1 MEIHKPNLFIV
12 WLCNSLTYKP
22 DLFMKKIL
30 CAIALVMG
38 LAGSASAQV
47 DNYALKL
54 TPEGSVNVYKFP
66 ELNELSSYS
75 IQFWINVDSWQEGAL
90 IYDRGGDF
98 KASLGKEGTVNF
110 QAGSTVLAATSA
122 DLAAGKWAQITMIA
136 NGSGAQVLVNNVQA
150 GSIATAMTIPASEKD
165 MILGGGMSGRLDEF
179 RVWKAAL
186 SNAEYD
192 GGYQYF
198 IYNTINKYNPQ
209 WSDLVAYYKFDQN
222 QCDNVVDYT
231 FTYHHGSFSDA
242 GATRDIVTDND
253 RFKYRLASA
262 YCDFSRFFDRG
273 EYATRDKYLLANDLI
288 VIGINSYSDG
298 HLKVMYPYS
307 EGELVNA
314 EYMPEFEGRTG
325 VLSLDGTGVG
335 MNAGVDAM
343 APETDWAFHTWIYL
357 DEWTPGAYI
366 LKKETAD
373 NLNGLSIRLGNAS
386 GEAGQITVR
395 INGHDFPM
403 NGNPNNAI
411 PVGEWVSI
419 AVRSNVVMESQ
430 PQRTI
435 QFMVNG
441 RTSWGA
447 TGQCGDGTISFTP
460 AGAANEDAV
469 IGENLKAKLDETVIW
484 HGSPSTTT
492 LQTYIENGSPM
503 PGLGINQT
511 ANVMHDA
518 NAYWKYDDA
527 ENPGYDYYSYKHFI
541 GIMRSAYEGYRGY
554 KIRLSVSGHTGWE
567 TTISDVQKRK
577 IFAADLAEIAKD
589 PILDGVELD
598 LEWCYDQTC
607 FNNYGMLLE
616 EIRTVLPADK
626 VFGIS
631 PHAVSYA
638 FPKEYL
644 DNCDLYTFQI
654 YGPGR
659 NQFTWSN
666 YTSAYNNFINQG
678 FPKDKIVMSFATTTS
693 RGWQDGAEVTTAAP
707 IGVKDGLL
715 DGDYTPDKNEAK
727 DNGGLTRYFTG
738 FNQTYDRTKFARD
751 NDLLGIFYWDMGNDV
766 KMDHKYNLTKAASFA
781 INSNVD
787 TVVTH
792 VDVYPDGSGVQLIKR
807 DEQARR
813 NATIDIYPNPA
824 LDGNVTL
831 AVPEGEE
838 AFRVSVY
845 DAQGVCKLQRETA
858 ETALNVDSLGAG
870 VYFVTVLTRQGHT
883 YTGRLVRK

>member
-198 IYNTINKYNPQ
+198 IYNTINKFNPQ

-222 QCDNVVDYT
+222 LCDNVVDYT
-231 FTYHHGSFSDA
+231 FTNHHGSFSTE
-242 GATRDIVTDND
+242 GADREIVEDNAK
-253 RFKYRLASA
+253 FKYYMTSA
-262 YCDFSRFFDRG
+262 YTNFERFFDR
-273 EYATRDKYLLANDLI
+273 AIDRDKYLLANDLI
-288 VIGINSYSDG
+288 VLNIDSYSDG
-298 HLKVMYPYS
+298 HLSIAFPND
-307 EGELVNA
+307 EGELINS
-314 EYMPEFEGRTG
+314 EYLPEFEGRSG

-335 MNAGVDAM
+335 MNVGTDAM
-343 APETDWAFHTWIYL
+343 TPDVGWTFQTWLYI
-357 DEWTPGAYI
+357 DEWVPGAYI
-366 LKKETAD
+366 FKKETED
-373 NLNGLSIRLGNAS
+373 HLNGVSIRLGDAP
-386 GEAGQITVR
+386 GEDGQIIVR
-395 INGHDFPM
+395 INGRDFPM
-403 NGNPNNAI
+403 HPTAPTKMNTK
-411 PVGEWVSI
+411 EWI
-419 AVRSNVVMESQ
+419 HFAVATNLQDDSMVE
-430 PQRTI
+430 RTFI
-435 QFMVNG
+435 YIVNG
-441 RTSWGA
+441 MQSFGVS
-447 TGQCGDGTISFTP
+447 GECGDKAVSYIP
-460 AGAANEDAV
+460 AGVSGVDAV
-469 IGENLKAKLDETVIW
+469 IGENFKGKFDETAIW
-484 HGSPSTTT
+484 HKAFDRNTIYG
-492 LQTYIENGSPM
+492 YGNNGCPM
-503 PGLGINQT
+503 PGFGITLTT
-511 ANVMHDA
+511 ANMLTA
-518 NAYWKYDDA
+518 GGYWKYDDD
-527 ENPGYDYYSYKHFI
+527 ENPGYDYYSYKHFLAL
-541 GIMRSAYEGYRGY
+541 MRSAYDNHRGY
-554 KIRLSVSGHTGWE
+554 TIRMAVRSHTNWE
-567 TTISDVQKRK
+567 QTFASAEKRK
-577 IFAADLAEIAKD
+577 IFAADLAEISKEF
-589 PILDGVELD
+589 DGVELD
-598 LEWCYDQTC
+598 FEWCYSTDC
-607 FNNYGMLLE
+607 FNNYGLLLD
-616 EIRTVLPADK
+616 EIKAVLPADK
-626 VFGIS
+626 ILAVS
-631 PHAVSYA
+631 PHKVSYA
-638 FPKEYL
+638 FDKKYM
-644 DNCDLYTFQI
+644 DNCDFFTFQI
-654 YGPGR
+654 YGPDKGL
-659 NQFTWSN
+659 FTLNS
-666 YTSAYNNFINQG
+666 YKEAYDMFLRQG
-678 FPKDKIVMSFATTTS
+678 YPKGKMVLSYACTTS
-693 RGWQDGAEVTTAAP
+693 GGYLDGVRKTAT
-707 IGVKDGLL
+707 IGVRDNLL
-715 DGDYTPDKNEAK
+715 EGDYTPDQNEGF
-727 DNGGLTRYFTG
+727 DGTYMRYFTG
-738 FNQTYDRTKFARD
+738 FNQTYERSKFVRD
-751 NDLLGIFYWDMGNDV
+751 NDLKGIFYWDMGNDV
-766 KMDHKYNLTKAASFA
+766 ATNHKYSLVKASSFA

-787 TVVTH
+787 TLVTH
-792 VDVYPDGSGVQLIKR
+792 VDVYPDGPTGMKLLKR

-838 AFRVSVY
+838 AYRVSVY

-858 ETALNVDSLGAG
+858 ETALNVDGFDAG

>member
-198 IYNTINKYNPQ
+198 IYNTINKFNPQ

-222 QCDNVVDYT
+222 LCDNVVDYT
-231 FTYHHGSFSDA
+231 FTNHHGSFSTE
-242 GATRDIVTDND
+242 GAAREIVEDNAK
-253 RFKYRLASA
+253 FKYYMTSA
-262 YCDFSRFFDRG
+262 YTNFERFFDR
-273 EYATRDKYLLANDLI
+273 AIDRDKYLLANDLI
-288 VIGINSYSDG
+288 VLNIDSYSDG
-298 HLKVMYPYS
+298 HLSIAFPND
-307 EGELVNA
+307 EGELINS
-314 EYMPEFEGRTG
+314 EYLPEFEGRSG

-335 MNAGVDAM
+335 MNVGTDAM
-343 APETDWAFHTWIYL
+343 TPDVGWTFQTWLYI
-357 DEWTPGAYI
+357 DEWVPGAYI
-366 LKKETAD
+366 FKKETED
-373 NLNGLSIRLGNAS
+373 HLNGVSIRLGDAP
-386 GEAGQITVR
+386 GEDGQIIVR
-395 INGHDFPM
+395 INGRDFPM
-403 NGNPNNAI
+403 HPTTPTKMNTK
-411 PVGEWVSI
+411 EWI
-419 AVRSNVVMESQ
+419 HFAVATNLQDDSMVE
-430 PQRTI
+430 RTFI
-435 QFMVNG
+435 YIVNG
-441 RTSWGA
+441 MQSFGVS
-447 TGQCGDGTISFTP
+447 GECGDKAVSYIP
-460 AGAANEDAV
+460 AGVSGVDAV
-469 IGENLKAKLDETVIW
+469 IGENFKGKFDETAIW
-484 HGSPSTTT
+484 HKAFDRNTIYG
-492 LQTYIENGSPM
+492 YGNNGCPM
-503 PGLGINQT
+503 PGFGITLTT
-511 ANVMHDA
+511 ANMLTA
-518 NAYWKYDDA
+518 GGYWKYDDD
-527 ENPGYDYYSYKHFI
+527 ENPGYDYYSYKHFLAL
-541 GIMRSAYEGYRGY
+541 MRSAYDNHRGY
-554 KIRLSVSGHTGWE
+554 TIRMAVRSHTNWE
-567 TTISDVQKRK
+567 QTFASAEKRK
-577 IFAADLAEIAKD
+577 IFAADLAEISKEF
-589 PILDGVELD
+589 DGVELD
-598 LEWCYDQTC
+598 FEWCYSTDC
-607 FNNYGMLLE
+607 FNNYGLLLD
-616 EIRTVLPADK
+616 EIKAVLPADK
-626 VFGIS
+626 ILAVS
-631 PHAVSYA
+631 PHKVSYA
-638 FPKEYL
+638 FDKKYM
-644 DNCDLYTFQI
+644 DNCDFFTFQI
-654 YGPGR
+654 YGPDKGL
-659 NQFTWSN
+659 FTLNS
-666 YTSAYNNFINQG
+666 YKEAYDMFLRQG
-678 FPKDKIVMSFATTTS
+678 YPKGKMVLSYACTTS
-693 RGWQDGAEVTTAAP
+693 GGYLDGVRKTAT
-707 IGVKDGLL
+707 IGVRDNLL
-715 DGDYTPDKNEAK
+715 EGDYTPDQN
-727 DNGGLTRYFTG
+727 DGFDGTYMRYFTG
-738 FNQTYDRTKFARD
+738 FNQTYERSKFVRD
-751 NDLLGIFYWDMGNDV
+751 NDLKGIFYWDMGNDV
-766 KMDHKYNLTKAASFA
+766 ATNHKYSLVKASSFA

-787 TVVTH
+787 TLVTH
-792 VDVYPDGSGVQLIKR
+792 VDVYPDGPTGMKLLKR

-838 AFRVSVY
+838 AYRVSVY

-858 ETALNVDSLGAG
+858 ETALNVDGFDAG

>member
-110 QAGSTVLAATSA
+110 QTGSTVLAATSA

-136 NGSGAQVLVNNVQA
+136 NSSGAQVLVNNVQA

-198 IYNTINKYNPQ
+198 IYNTINKFNPQ

-222 QCDNVVDYT
+222 LCDNVVDYT
-231 FTYHHGSFSDA
+231 FTNHHGSFSTE
-242 GATRDIVTDND
+242 GADREIVEDNAK
-253 RFKYRLASA
+253 FKYYMTSA
-262 YCDFSRFFDRG
+262 YTNFERFFDR
-273 EYATRDKYLLANDLI
+273 AIDRDKYLLANDLI
-288 VIGINSYSDG
+288 VLNIDSYSDG
-298 HLKVMYPYS
+298 HLSIAFPND
-307 EGELVNA
+307 EGELINS
-314 EYMPEFEGRTG
+314 EYLPEFEGRSG

-335 MNAGVDAM
+335 MNVGTDAM
-343 APETDWAFHTWIYL
+343 TPDVGWTFQTWLYI
-357 DEWTPGAYI
+357 DEWVPGAYI
-366 LKKETAD
+366 FKKETED
-373 NLNGLSIRLGNAS
+373 HLNGVSIRLGDAP
-386 GEAGQITVR
+386 GEDGQIIVR
-395 INGHDFPM
+395 INGRDFPM
-403 NGNPNNAI
+403 HPTTPTKMNTK
-411 PVGEWVSI
+411 EWI
-419 AVRSNVVMESQ
+419 HFAVATNLQDDSMVE
-430 PQRTI
+430 RTFI
-435 QFMVNG
+435 YIVNG
-441 RTSWGA
+441 MQSFGVS
-447 TGQCGDGTISFTP
+447 GECGDKAVSYIP
-460 AGAANEDAV
+460 AGVSGVDAV
-469 IGENLKAKLDETVIW
+469 IGENFKGKFDETAIW
-484 HGSPSTTT
+484 HKAFDRNTIYG
-492 LQTYIENGSPM
+492 YGNNGCPM
-503 PGLGINQT
+503 PGFGITLTT
-511 ANVMHDA
+511 ANMLTA
-518 NAYWKYDDA
+518 GGYWKYDDD
-527 ENPGYDYYSYKHFI
+527 ENPGYDYYSYKHFLAL
-541 GIMRSAYEGYRGY
+541 MRSAYDNHRGY
-554 KIRLSVSGHTGWE
+554 TIRMAVRSHTNWE
-567 TTISDVQKRK
+567 QTFASAEKRK
-577 IFAADLAEIAKD
+577 IFAADLAEISKEF
-589 PILDGVELD
+589 DGVELD
-598 LEWCYDQTC
+598 FEWCYSTDC
-607 FNNYGMLLE
+607 FNNYGLLLD
-616 EIRTVLPADK
+616 EIKAVLPADK
-626 VFGIS
+626 ILAVS
-631 PHAVSYA
+631 PHKVSYA
-638 FPKEYL
+638 FDKKYM
-644 DNCDLYTFQI
+644 DNCDFFTFQI
-654 YGPGR
+654 YGPDKGL
-659 NQFTWSN
+659 FTLNS
-666 YTSAYNNFINQG
+666 YKEAYDMFLRQG
-678 FPKDKIVMSFATTTS
+678 YPKGKMVLSYACTTS
-693 RGWQDGAEVTTAAP
+693 GGYLDGVRKTAT
-707 IGVKDGLL
+707 IGVRDNLL
-715 DGDYTPDKNEAK
+715 EGDYTPDQNEGF
-727 DNGGLTRYFTG
+727 DGTYMRYFTG
-738 FNQTYDRTKFARD
+738 FNQTYERSKFVRD
-751 NDLLGIFYWDMGNDV
+751 NDLKGIFYWDMGNDV
-766 KMDHKYNLTKAASFA
+766 ATNHKYSLVKASSFA

-787 TVVTH
+787 TLVTH
-792 VDVYPDGSGVQLIKR
+792 VDVYPDGPTGMKLLKR

-838 AFRVSVY
+838 AYRVSVY

-858 ETALNVDSLGAG
+858 ETALNVDGFDAG

>member
-198 IYNTINKYNPQ
+198 IYNTINKFNPQ

-222 QCDNVVDYT
+222 LCDNVVDYT
-231 FTYHHGSFSDA
+231 FTNHHGSFSTE
-242 GATRDIVTDND
+242 GADREIVEDNAK
-253 RFKYRLASA
+253 FKYYMTSA
-262 YCDFSRFFDRG
+262 YTNFERFFDR
-273 EYATRDKYLLANDLI
+273 AIDRDKYLLANDLI
-288 VIGINSYSDG
+288 VLNIDSYSDG
-298 HLKVMYPYS
+298 HLSIAFPND
-307 EGELVNA
+307 EGELINS
-314 EYMPEFEGRTG
+314 EYLPEFEGRSG

-335 MNAGVDAM
+335 MNVGTDAM
-343 APETDWAFHTWIYL
+343 TPDVGWTFQTWLYI
-357 DEWTPGAYI
+357 DEWVPGAYI
-366 LKKETAD
+366 FKKETED
-373 NLNGLSIRLGNAS
+373 HLNGVSIRLGDAP
-386 GEAGQITVR
+386 GEDGQIIVR
-395 INGHDFPM
+395 INGRDFPM
-403 NGNPNNAI
+403 HPTTPTKMNTK
-411 PVGEWVSI
+411 EWI
-419 AVRSNVVMESQ
+419 HFAVATNLQDDSMVE
-430 PQRTI
+430 RTFI
-435 QFMVNG
+435 YIVNG
-441 RTSWGA
+441 MQSFGVS
-447 TGQCGDGTISFTP
+447 GECGDKAVSYIP
-460 AGAANEDAV
+460 AGVSGVDAV
-469 IGENLKAKLDETVIW
+469 IGENFKGKFDETAIW
-484 HGSPSTTT
+484 HKAFDRNTIYG
-492 LQTYIENGSPM
+492 YGNNGCPM
-503 PGLGINQT
+503 PGFGITLTT
-511 ANVMHDA
+511 ANMLTA
-518 NAYWKYDDA
+518 GGYWKYDDD
-527 ENPGYDYYSYKHFI
+527 ENPGYDYYSYKHFLAL
-541 GIMRSAYEGYRGY
+541 MRSAYDNHRGY
-554 KIRLSVSGHTGWE
+554 TIRMAVRSHTNWE
-567 TTISDVQKRK
+567 QTFASAEKRK
-577 IFAADLAEIAKD
+577 IFAADLAEISKEF
-589 PILDGVELD
+589 DGVELD
-598 LEWCYDQTC
+598 FEWCYSTDC
-607 FNNYGMLLE
+607 FNNYGLLLD
-616 EIRTVLPADK
+616 EIKAVLPADK
-626 VFGIS
+626 ILAVS
-631 PHAVSYA
+631 PHKVSYA
-638 FPKEYL
+638 FDKKYM
-644 DNCDLYTFQI
+644 DNCDFFTFQI
-654 YGPGR
+654 YGPDKGL
-659 NQFTWSN
+659 FTLNS
-666 YTSAYNNFINQG
+666 YKEAYDMFLRQG
-678 FPKDKIVMSFATTTS
+678 YPKGKMVLSYACTTS
-693 RGWQDGAEVTTAAP
+693 GGYLDGVRKTAT
-707 IGVKDGLL
+707 IGVRDSLL
-715 DGDYTPDKNEAK
+715 EGDYTPDQNEGF
-727 DNGGLTRYFTG
+727 DGTYMRYFTG
-738 FNQTYDRTKFARD
+738 FNQTYERSKFVRD
-751 NDLLGIFYWDMGNDV
+751 NDLKGIFYWDMGNDV
-766 KMDHKYNLTKAASFA
+766 ATNHKYSLVKASSFA

-787 TVVTH
+787 TLVTH
-792 VDVYPDGSGVQLIKR
+792 VDVYPDGPTGMKLLKR
-807 DEQARR
+807 DEQVRR

-838 AFRVSVY
+838 AYRVSVY

-858 ETALNVDSLGAG
+858 ETALNVDGFDAG

-883 YTGRLVRK
+883 YTGRLVRR

>member
-198 IYNTINKYNPQ
+198 IYNTINKFNPQ

-222 QCDNVVDYT
+222 LCDNVVDYT
-231 FTYHHGSFSDA
+231 FTNHHGSFSTE
-242 GATRDIVTDND
+242 GADREIVEDNAK
-253 RFKYRLASA
+253 FKYYMTSA
-262 YCDFSRFFDRG
+262 YTNFERFFDR
-273 EYATRDKYLLANDLI
+273 AIDRDKYLLANDLI
-288 VIGINSYSDG
+288 VLNIDSYSDG
-298 HLKVMYPYS
+298 HLSIAFPND
-307 EGELVNA
+307 EGELINS
-314 EYMPEFEGRTG
+314 EYLPEFEGRSG

-335 MNAGVDAM
+335 MNVGTDAM
-343 APETDWAFHTWIYL
+343 TPDVGWTFQTWLYI
-357 DEWTPGAYI
+357 DEWVPGAYI
-366 LKKETAD
+366 FKKETED
-373 NLNGLSIRLGNAS
+373 HLNGVSIRLGDAP
-386 GEAGQITVR
+386 GEDGQIIVR
-395 INGHDFPM
+395 INGRDFPM
-403 NGNPNNAI
+403 HPTTPTKMNTK
-411 PVGEWVSI
+411 EWI
-419 AVRSNVVMESQ
+419 HFAVATNLQDDSMVE
-430 PQRTI
+430 RTFI
-435 QFMVNG
+435 YIVNG
-441 RTSWGA
+441 MQSFGVS
-447 TGQCGDGTISFTP
+447 GECGDKAVSYIP
-460 AGAANEDAV
+460 AGVSGVDAV
-469 IGENLKAKLDETVIW
+469 IGENFKGKFDETAIW
-484 HGSPSTTT
+484 HKAFDRNTIYG
-492 LQTYIENGSPM
+492 YGNNGCPM
-503 PGLGINQT
+503 PGFGITLTT
-511 ANVMHDA
+511 ANMLTA
-518 NAYWKYDDA
+518 GGYWKYDDD
-527 ENPGYDYYSYKHFI
+527 ENPGYDYYSYKHFLAL
-541 GIMRSAYEGYRGY
+541 MRSAYDNHRGY
-554 KIRLSVSGHTGWE
+554 TIRMAVRSHTNWE
-567 TTISDVQKRK
+567 QTFASAEKRK
-577 IFAADLAEIAKD
+577 IFAADLAEISKEF
-589 PILDGVELD
+589 DGVELD
-598 LEWCYDQTC
+598 FEWCYSTDC
-607 FNNYGMLLE
+607 FNNYGLLLD
-616 EIRTVLPADK
+616 EIKAVLPADK
-626 VFGIS
+626 ILAVS
-631 PHAVSYA
+631 PHKVSYA
-638 FPKEYL
+638 FDKKYM
-644 DNCDLYTFQI
+644 DNCDFFTFQI
-654 YGPGR
+654 YGPDKGL
-659 NQFTWSN
+659 FTLNS
-666 YTSAYNNFINQG
+666 YKEAYDMFLRRG
-678 FPKDKIVMSFATTTS
+678 YPKGKMVLSYACTTS
-693 RGWQDGAEVTTAAP
+693 GGYLDGVRKTAT
-707 IGVKDGLL
+707 IGVRDNLL
-715 DGDYTPDKNEAK
+715 EGDYTPDQNEGF
-727 DNGGLTRYFTG
+727 DGTYMRYFTG
-738 FNQTYDRTKFARD
+738 FNQTYERSKFVRD
-751 NDLLGIFYWDMGNDV
+751 NDLKGIFYWDMGNDV
-766 KMDHKYNLTKAASFA
+766 ATNHKYSLVKASSFA

-787 TVVTH
+787 TLVTH
-792 VDVYPDGSGVQLIKR
+792 VDVYPDGPTGMKLLKR

-838 AFRVSVY
+838 AYRVSVY

-858 ETALNVDSLGAG
+858 ETALNVDGFDAG

>member
-198 IYNTINKYNPQ
+198 IYNTINKFNPQ

-222 QCDNVVDYT
+222 LCDNVVDYT
-231 FTYHHGSFSDA
+231 FTNHHGSFSTE
-242 GATRDIVTDND
+242 GADREIVEDNAK
-253 RFKYRLASA
+253 FKYYMTSA
-262 YCDFSRFFDRG
+262 YTNFERFFDR
-273 EYATRDKYLLANDLI
+273 AIDRDKYLLANDLI
-288 VIGINSYSDG
+288 VLNIDSYSDG
-298 HLKVMYPYS
+298 HLSIAFPND
-307 EGELVNA
+307 EGELINS
-314 EYMPEFEGRTG
+314 EYLPEFEGRSG

-335 MNAGVDAM
+335 MNVGTDAM
-343 APETDWAFHTWIYL
+343 TPDVGWTFQTWLYI
-357 DEWTPGAYI
+357 DEWVPGAYI
-366 LKKETAD
+366 FKKETED
-373 NLNGLSIRLGNAS
+373 HLNGVSIRLGDAP
-386 GEAGQITVR
+386 GEDGQIIVR
-395 INGHDFPM
+395 INGRDFPM
-403 NGNPNNAI
+403 HPTTPTKMNTK
-411 PVGEWVSI
+411 EWI
-419 AVRSNVVMESQ
+419 HFAVATNLQDDSMVE
-430 PQRTI
+430 RTFI
-435 QFMVNG
+435 YIVNG
-441 RTSWGA
+441 MQSFGVS
-447 TGQCGDGTISFTP
+447 GECGDKAVSYIP
-460 AGAANEDAV
+460 AGVSGVDAV
-469 IGENLKAKLDETVIW
+469 IGENFKGKFDETAIW
-484 HGSPSTTT
+484 HKAFDRNTIYG
-492 LQTYIENGSPM
+492 YGNNGCPM
-503 PGLGINQT
+503 PGFGITLTT
-511 ANVMHDA
+511 ANMLTA
-518 NAYWKYDDA
+518 GGYWKYDDD
-527 ENPGYDYYSYKHFI
+527 ENPGYDYYSYKHFLAL
-541 GIMRSAYEGYRGY
+541 MRSAYDNHRGY
-554 KIRLSVSGHTGWE
+554 TIRMAVRSHTNWE
-567 TTISDVQKRK
+567 QTFASAEKRK
-577 IFAADLAEIAKD
+577 IFAADLAEISKEF
-589 PILDGVELD
+589 DGVELD
-598 LEWCYDQTC
+598 FEWCYSTDC
-607 FNNYGMLLE
+607 FNNYGLLLD
-616 EIRTVLPADK
+616 EIKAVLPADK
-626 VFGIS
+626 ILAVS
-631 PHAVSYA
+631 PHKVSYA
-638 FPKEYL
+638 FDKKYM
-644 DNCDLYTFQI
+644 DNCDFFTFQI
-654 YGPGR
+654 YGPDKGL
-659 NQFTWSN
+659 FTLNS
-666 YTSAYNNFINQG
+666 YKEAYDMFLRRG
-678 FPKDKIVMSFATTTS
+678 YPKGKMVLSYACTTS
-693 RGWQDGAEVTTAAP
+693 GGYLDGVRKTAT
-707 IGVKDGLL
+707 IGVRDSLL
-715 DGDYTPDKNEAK
+715 EGDYTPDQNEGF
-727 DNGGLTRYFTG
+727 DGTYMRYFTG
-738 FNQTYDRTKFARD
+738 FNQTYERSKFVRD
-751 NDLLGIFYWDMGNDV
+751 NDLKGIFYWDMGNDV
-766 KMDHKYNLTKAASFA
+766 ATNHKYSLVKASSFA

-787 TVVTH
+787 TLVTH
-792 VDVYPDGSGVQLIKR
+792 VDVYPDGPTGMKLLKR

-838 AFRVSVY
+838 AYRVSVY

-858 ETALNVDSLGAG
+858 ETALNVDGFDAG

-883 YTGRLVRK
+883 YTGRLVRR

>member
-75 IQFWINVDSWQEGAL
+75 IQFWINVDSWQKGAL

-198 IYNTINKYNPQ
+198 IYNTINKFNPQ

-222 QCDNVVDYT
+222 LCDNVVDYT
-231 FTYHHGSFSDA
+231 FTNHHGSFSTE
-242 GATRDIVTDND
+242 GADREIVEDNAK
-253 RFKYRLASA
+253 FKYYMTSA
-262 YCDFSRFFDRG
+262 YTNFERFFDR
-273 EYATRDKYLLANDLI
+273 AIDRDKYLLANDLI
-288 VIGINSYSDG
+288 VLNIDSYSDG
-298 HLKVMYPYS
+298 HLSIAFPND
-307 EGELVNA
+307 EGELINS
-314 EYMPEFEGRTG
+314 EYLPEFEGRSG

-335 MNAGVDAM
+335 MNVGTDAM
-343 APETDWAFHTWIYL
+343 TPDVGWTFQTWLYI
-357 DEWTPGAYI
+357 DEWVPGAYI
-366 LKKETAD
+366 FKKETED
-373 NLNGLSIRLGNAS
+373 HLNGVSIRLGDAP
-386 GEAGQITVR
+386 GEDGQIIVR
-395 INGHDFPM
+395 INGRDFPM
-403 NGNPNNAI
+403 HPTTPTKMNTK
-411 PVGEWVSI
+411 EWI
-419 AVRSNVVMESQ
+419 HFAVATNLQDDSMVE
-430 PQRTI
+430 RTFI
-435 QFMVNG
+435 YIVNG
-441 RTSWGA
+441 MQSFGVS
-447 TGQCGDGTISFTP
+447 GECGDKAVSYIP
-460 AGAANEDAV
+460 AGVSGVDAV
-469 IGENLKAKLDETVIW
+469 IGENFKGKFDETAIW
-484 HGSPSTTT
+484 HKAFDRNTIYG
-492 LQTYIENGSPM
+492 YGNNGCPM
-503 PGLGINQT
+503 PGFGITLTT
-511 ANVMHDA
+511 ANMLTA
-518 NAYWKYDDA
+518 GGYWKYDDD
-527 ENPGYDYYSYKHFI
+527 ENPGYDYYSYKHFLAL
-541 GIMRSAYEGYRGY
+541 MRSAYDNHRGY
-554 KIRLSVSGHTGWE
+554 TIRMAVRSHTNWE
-567 TTISDVQKRK
+567 QTFASAEKRK
-577 IFAADLAEIAKD
+577 IFAADLAEISKEF
-589 PILDGVELD
+589 DGVELD
-598 LEWCYDQTC
+598 FEWCYSTDC
-607 FNNYGMLLE
+607 FNNYGLLLD
-616 EIRTVLPADK
+616 EIKAVLPADK
-626 VFGIS
+626 ILAVS
-631 PHAVSYA
+631 PHKVSYA
-638 FPKEYL
+638 FDKKYM
-644 DNCDLYTFQI
+644 DNCDFFTFQI
-654 YGPGR
+654 YGPDKGL
-659 NQFTWSN
+659 FTLNS
-666 YTSAYNNFINQG
+666 YKEAYDMFLRRG
-678 FPKDKIVMSFATTTS
+678 YPKGKMVLSYACTTS
-693 RGWQDGAEVTTAAP
+693 GGYLDGVRKTAT
-707 IGVKDGLL
+707 IGVRDSLL
-715 DGDYTPDKNEAK
+715 EGDYTPDQNEGF
-727 DNGGLTRYFTG
+727 DGTYMRYFTG
-738 FNQTYDRTKFARD
+738 FNQTYERSKFARD
-751 NDLLGIFYWDMGNDV
+751 NDLKGIFYWDMGNDV
-766 KMDHKYNLTKAASFA
+766 ATNHKYSLVKASSFA

-787 TVVTH
+787 TLVTH
-792 VDVYPDGSGVQLIKR
+792 VDVYPDGPTGMKLLKR

-838 AFRVSVY
+838 AYRVSVY

-858 ETALNVDSLGAG
+858 ETALNVDGFDAG

>member
-90 IYDRGGDF
+90 IYDRGADF

-198 IYNTINKYNPQ
+198 IYNTINKFNPQ

-222 QCDNVVDYT
+222 LCDNVVDYT
-231 FTYHHGSFSDA
+231 FTNHHGSFSTE
-242 GATRDIVTDND
+242 GADREIVEDNAK
-253 RFKYRLASA
+253 FKYYMTSA
-262 YCDFSRFFDRG
+262 YTNFERFFDR
-273 EYATRDKYLLANDLI
+273 AIDRDKYLLANDLI
-288 VIGINSYSDG
+288 VLNIDSYSDG
-298 HLKVMYPYS
+298 HLSIAFPND
-307 EGELVNA
+307 EGELINS
-314 EYMPEFEGRTG
+314 EYLPEFEGRSG

-335 MNAGVDAM
+335 MNVGTDAM
-343 APETDWAFHTWIYL
+343 TPDVGWTFQTWLYI
-357 DEWTPGAYI
+357 DEWVPGAYI
-366 LKKETAD
+366 FKKETED
-373 NLNGLSIRLGNAS
+373 HLNGVSIRLGDAP
-386 GEAGQITVR
+386 GEDGQIIVR
-395 INGHDFPM
+395 INGRDFPM
-403 NGNPNNAI
+403 HPTTPTKMNTK
-411 PVGEWVSI
+411 EWI
-419 AVRSNVVMESQ
+419 HFAVATNLQDDSMVE
-430 PQRTI
+430 RTFI
-435 QFMVNG
+435 YIVNG
-441 RTSWGA
+441 MQSFGVS
-447 TGQCGDGTISFTP
+447 GECGDKAVSYIP
-460 AGAANEDAV
+460 AGVSGVDAV
-469 IGENLKAKLDETVIW
+469 IGENFKGKFDETAIW
-484 HGSPSTTT
+484 HKAFDRNTIYG
-492 LQTYIENGSPM
+492 YGNNGCPM
-503 PGLGINQT
+503 PGFGITLTT
-511 ANVMHDA
+511 ANMLTA
-518 NAYWKYDDA
+518 GGYWKYDDD
-527 ENPGYDYYSYKHFI
+527 ENPGYDYYSYKHFLAL
-541 GIMRSAYEGYRGY
+541 MRSAYDNHRGY
-554 KIRLSVSGHTGWE
+554 TIRMAVRSHTNWE
-567 TTISDVQKRK
+567 QTFASAEKRK
-577 IFAADLAEIAKD
+577 IFAADLAEISKEF
-589 PILDGVELD
+589 DGVELD
-598 LEWCYDQTC
+598 FEWCYSTDC
-607 FNNYGMLLE
+607 FNNYGLLLD
-616 EIRTVLPADK
+616 EIKAVLPADK
-626 VFGIS
+626 ILAVS
-631 PHAVSYA
+631 PHKVSYA
-638 FPKEYL
+638 FDKKYM
-644 DNCDLYTFQI
+644 DNCDFFTFQI
-654 YGPGR
+654 YGPDKGL
-659 NQFTWSN
+659 FTLNS
-666 YTSAYNNFINQG
+666 YKEAYDMFLRQG
-678 FPKDKIVMSFATTTS
+678 YPKGKMVLSYACTTS
-693 RGWQDGAEVTTAAP
+693 GGYLDGVRKTAT
-707 IGVKDGLL
+707 IGVRDSLL
-715 DGDYTPDKNEAK
+715 EGDYTPDQNEGF
-727 DNGGLTRYFTG
+727 DGTYMRYFTG
-738 FNQTYDRTKFARD
+738 FNQTYERSKFVRD
-751 NDLLGIFYWDMGNDV
+751 NDLKGIFYWDMGNDV
-766 KMDHKYNLTKAASFA
+766 ATNHKYSLVKASSFA

-787 TVVTH
+787 TLVTH
-792 VDVYPDGSGVQLIKR
+792 VDVYPDGPTGMKLLKR

-838 AFRVSVY
+838 AYRVSVY

-858 ETALNVDSLGAG
+858 ETALNVDGFDAG

-883 YTGRLVRK
+883 YTGRLVRR

>member
-1 MEIHKPNLFIV
+1 
-12 WLCNSLTYKP
+12 
-22 DLFMKKIL
+22 MKKLL

-136 NGSGAQVLVNNVQA
+136 NGNGAQVFVNNVQA

-209 WSDLVAYYKFDQN
+209 WGDLVAYYKFDQN

-253 RFKYRLASA
+253 KFKYRLASA

-314 EYMPEFEGRTG
+314 EYLPEFEGRSG
-325 VLSLDGTGVG
+325 VLSLDGTGKG
-335 MNAGVDAM
+335 MIANT
-343 APETDWAFHTWIYL
+343 ETLETSDGWAFHSWIYIE
-357 DEWTPGAYI
+357 EWTPGAYI
-366 LKKETAD
+366 FKKETD
-373 NLNGLSIRLGNAS
+373 DGLNGLSIRLGEAPS
-386 GEAGQITVR
+386 AAGQVIVR
-395 INGHDFPM
+395 INGNDYPM
-403 NGNPNNAI
+403 SLGNFAFEEEARKI
-411 PVGEWVSI
+411 KVGEWFHFGVSSST
-419 AVRSNVVMESQ
+419 AKTPEEVV
-430 PQRTI
+430 

-441 RTSWGA
+441 NPSSGVK
-447 TGQCGDGTISFTP
+447 GECGDALVYTP
-460 AGAANEDAV
+460 SGVSDVDAI
-469 IGENLKAKLDETVIW
+469 IGQNLKAKLDET
-484 HGSPSTTT
+484 TTWNASRSDVNIR
-492 LQTYIENGSPM
+492 TYMNDGNPM
-503 PGLGINQT
+503 PALGK
-511 ANVMHDA
+511 NVDA
-518 NAYWKYDDA
+518 APLHPAGAYWTYDNA
-527 ENPGYDYYSYKHFI
+527 ENPGYDYYSYKHFVA
-541 GIMRSAYEGYRGY
+541 IMRSAYEGYRGY
-554 KIRLSVSGHTGWE
+554 NIRLSVSGHTGWE
-567 TTISDVQKRK
+567 TTISDAQKRK

-589 PILDGVELD
+589 PDLDGVELD
-598 LEWCYDQTC
+598 LEWCYSPAC

-616 EIRTVLPADK
+616 EIRAVLPADK

-654 YGPGR
+654 YGPGK

-693 RGWQDGAEVTTAAP
+693 RGWKDGVEVTPAVPP
-707 IGVKDGLL
+707 IGVRNGLL
-715 DGDYTPDKNEAK
+715 DGDYTPDKNEAV
-727 DNGGLTRYFTG
+727 DEYGRTRYFTG
-738 FNQTYDRTKFARD
+738 FNQTYDRAKFARD

-858 ETALNVDSLGAG
+858 ETALNVDGLGAG

>member
-66 ELNELSSYS
+66 ELNELTSYS

-198 IYNTINKYNPQ
+198 IYNTINKFNPQ

-222 QCDNVVDYT
+222 LCDNVVDYT
-231 FTYHHGSFSDA
+231 FTNHHGSFSTE
-242 GATRDIVTDND
+242 GADREIVEDNAK
-253 RFKYRLASA
+253 FKYYMTSA
-262 YCDFSRFFDRG
+262 YTNFERFFDR
-273 EYATRDKYLLANDLI
+273 AIDRDKYLLANDLI
-288 VIGINSYSDG
+288 VLNIDSYSDG
-298 HLKVMYPYS
+298 HLSIAFPND
-307 EGELVNA
+307 EGELINS
-314 EYMPEFEGRTG
+314 EYLPEFEGRSG

-335 MNAGVDAM
+335 MNVGTDAM
-343 APETDWAFHTWIYL
+343 TPDVGWTFQTWLYI
-357 DEWTPGAYI
+357 DEWVPGAYI
-366 LKKETAD
+366 FKKETED
-373 NLNGLSIRLGNAS
+373 HLNGVSIRLGDAP
-386 GEAGQITVR
+386 GEDGQIIVR
-395 INGHDFPM
+395 INGRDFPM
-403 NGNPNNAI
+403 HPTTPTKMNTK
-411 PVGEWVSI
+411 EWI
-419 AVRSNVVMESQ
+419 HFAVATNLQDDSMVE
-430 PQRTI
+430 RTFI
-435 QFMVNG
+435 YIVNG
-441 RTSWGA
+441 MQSFGVS
-447 TGQCGDGTISFTP
+447 GECGDKAVSYIP
-460 AGAANEDAV
+460 AGVSGVDAV
-469 IGENLKAKLDETVIW
+469 IGENFKGKFDETAIW
-484 HGSPSTTT
+484 HKAFDRNTIYG
-492 LQTYIENGSPM
+492 YGNNGCPM
-503 PGLGINQT
+503 PGFGITLTT
-511 ANVMHDA
+511 ANMLTA
-518 NAYWKYDDA
+518 GGYWKYDDD
-527 ENPGYDYYSYKHFI
+527 ENPGYDYYSYKHFLAL
-541 GIMRSAYEGYRGY
+541 MRSAYDNHRGY
-554 KIRLSVSGHTGWE
+554 TIRMAVRSHTNWE
-567 TTISDVQKRK
+567 QTFASAEKRK
-577 IFAADLAEIAKD
+577 IFAADLAEISKEF
-589 PILDGVELD
+589 DGVELD
-598 LEWCYDQTC
+598 FEWCYSTDC
-607 FNNYGMLLE
+607 FNNYGLLLD
-616 EIRTVLPADK
+616 EIKAVLPADK
-626 VFGIS
+626 ILAVS
-631 PHAVSYA
+631 PHKVSYA
-638 FPKEYL
+638 FDKKYM
-644 DNCDLYTFQI
+644 DNCDFFTFQI
-654 YGPGR
+654 YGPDKGL
-659 NQFTWSN
+659 FTLNS
-666 YTSAYNNFINQG
+666 YKEAYDMFLRQG
-678 FPKDKIVMSFATTTS
+678 YPKGKMVLSYACTTS
-693 RGWQDGAEVTTAAP
+693 GGYLDGVRKTAT
-707 IGVKDGLL
+707 IGVRDNLL
-715 DGDYTPDKNEAK
+715 EGDYTPDQNEGF
-727 DNGGLTRYFTG
+727 DGTYMRYFTG
-738 FNQTYDRTKFARD
+738 FNQTYERSKFVRD
-751 NDLLGIFYWDMGNDV
+751 NDLKGIFYWDMGNDV
-766 KMDHKYNLTKAASFA
+766 ATNHKYSLVKASSFA

-787 TVVTH
+787 TLVTH
-792 VDVYPDGSGVQLIKR
+792 VDVYPDGPTGMKLLKR

-838 AFRVSVY
+838 AYRVSVY

-858 ETALNVDSLGAG
+858 ETALNVDGFDAG

-883 YTGRLVRK
+883 YTGRLVRR

>member
-75 IQFWINVDSWQEGAL
+75 IQFWINVDSWQKGAL

-198 IYNTINKYNPQ
+198 IYNTINKFNPQ

-222 QCDNVVDYT
+222 LCDNVVDYT
-231 FTYHHGSFSDA
+231 FTNHHGSFSTE
-242 GATRDIVTDND
+242 GADREIVEDNAK
-253 RFKYRLASA
+253 FKYYMTSA
-262 YCDFSRFFDRG
+262 YTNFERFFDR
-273 EYATRDKYLLANDLI
+273 AIDRDKYLLANDLI
-288 VIGINSYSDG
+288 VLNIDSYSDG
-298 HLKVMYPYS
+298 HLSIAFPND
-307 EGELVNA
+307 EGELINS
-314 EYMPEFEGRTG
+314 EYLPEFEGRSG

-335 MNAGVDAM
+335 MNVGTDAM
-343 APETDWAFHTWIYL
+343 TPDVGWTFQTWLYI
-357 DEWTPGAYI
+357 DEWVPGAYI
-366 LKKETAD
+366 FKKETED
-373 NLNGLSIRLGNAS
+373 HLNGVSIRLGDAP
-386 GEAGQITVR
+386 GEDGQIIVR
-395 INGHDFPM
+395 INGRDFPM
-403 NGNPNNAI
+403 HPTTPTKMNTK
-411 PVGEWVSI
+411 EWI
-419 AVRSNVVMESQ
+419 HFAVATNLQDDSMVE
-430 PQRTI
+430 RTFI
-435 QFMVNG
+435 YIVNG
-441 RTSWGA
+441 MQSFGVS
-447 TGQCGDGTISFTP
+447 GECGDKAVSYIP
-460 AGAANEDAV
+460 AGVSGVDAV
-469 IGENLKAKLDETVIW
+469 IGENFKGKFDETAIW
-484 HGSPSTTT
+484 HKAFDRNTIYG
-492 LQTYIENGSPM
+492 YGNNGCPM
-503 PGLGINQT
+503 PGFGITLTT
-511 ANVMHDA
+511 ANMLTA
-518 NAYWKYDDA
+518 GGYWKYDDD
-527 ENPGYDYYSYKHFI
+527 ENPGYDYYSYKHFLAL
-541 GIMRSAYEGYRGY
+541 MRSAYDNHRGY
-554 KIRLSVSGHTGWE
+554 TIRMAVRSHTNWE
-567 TTISDVQKRK
+567 QTFASAEKRK
-577 IFAADLAEIAKD
+577 IFAADLAEISKEF
-589 PILDGVELD
+589 DGVELD
-598 LEWCYDQTC
+598 FEWCYSTDC
-607 FNNYGMLLE
+607 FNNYGLLLD
-616 EIRTVLPADK
+616 EIKAVLPADK
-626 VFGIS
+626 ILAVS
-631 PHAVSYA
+631 PHKVSYA
-638 FPKEYL
+638 FDKKYM
-644 DNCDLYTFQI
+644 DNCDFFTFQI
-654 YGPGR
+654 YGPDKGL
-659 NQFTWSN
+659 FTLNS
-666 YTSAYNNFINQG
+666 YKEAYDMFLRRG
-678 FPKDKIVMSFATTTS
+678 YPKGKMVLSYACTTS
-693 RGWQDGAEVTTAAP
+693 GGYLDGVRKTAT
-707 IGVKDGLL
+707 IGVRDSLL
-715 DGDYTPDKNEAK
+715 EGDYTPDQNEGF
-727 DNGGLTRYFTG
+727 DGTYMRYFTG
-738 FNQTYDRTKFARD
+738 FNQTYERSKFVRD
-751 NDLLGIFYWDMGNDV
+751 NDLKGIFYWDMGNDV
-766 KMDHKYNLTKAASFA
+766 ATNHKYSLVKASSFA

-787 TVVTH
+787 TLVTH
-792 VDVYPDGSGVQLIKR
+792 VDVYPDGPTGMKLLKR

-838 AFRVSVY
+838 AYRVSVY

-858 ETALNVDSLGAG
+858 ETALNVDGFDAG

-883 YTGRLVRK
+883 YTGRLVRR

>member
-198 IYNTINKYNPQ
+198 IYNTINKFNPQ

-222 QCDNVVDYT
+222 LCDNVVDYT
-231 FTYHHGSFSDA
+231 FTNHHGSFSTE
-242 GATRDIVTDND
+242 GADREIVEDNAK
-253 RFKYRLASA
+253 FKYYMTSA
-262 YCDFSRFFDRG
+262 YTNFERFFDR
-273 EYATRDKYLLANDLI
+273 AIDRDKYLLANDLI
-288 VIGINSYSDG
+288 VLNIDSYSDG
-298 HLKVMYPYS
+298 HLSIAFPND
-307 EGELVNA
+307 EGELINS
-314 EYMPEFEGRTG
+314 EYLPEFEGRSG

-335 MNAGVDAM
+335 MNVGTDAM
-343 APETDWAFHTWIYL
+343 TPDVGWTFQTWLYI
-357 DEWTPGAYI
+357 DEWVPGAYI
-366 LKKETAD
+366 FKKETED
-373 NLNGLSIRLGNAS
+373 HLNGVSIRLGDAP
-386 GEAGQITVR
+386 GEDGQIIVR
-395 INGHDFPM
+395 INGRDFPM
-403 NGNPNNAI
+403 HPTTPTKMNTK
-411 PVGEWVSI
+411 EWI
-419 AVRSNVVMESQ
+419 HFAVATNLQDDSMVE
-430 PQRTI
+430 RTFI
-435 QFMVNG
+435 YIVNG
-441 RTSWGA
+441 MQSFGVS
-447 TGQCGDGTISFTP
+447 GECGDKAVSYIP
-460 AGAANEDAV
+460 AGVSGVDAV
-469 IGENLKAKLDETVIW
+469 IGENFKGKFDETAIW
-484 HGSPSTTT
+484 HKAFDRNTIYG
-492 LQTYIENGSPM
+492 YGNNGCPM
-503 PGLGINQT
+503 PGFGITLTT
-511 ANVMHDA
+511 ANMLTA
-518 NAYWKYDDA
+518 GGYWKYDDD
-527 ENPGYDYYSYKHFI
+527 ENPGYDYYSYKHFLAL
-541 GIMRSAYEGYRGY
+541 MRSAYDNHRGY
-554 KIRLSVSGHTGWE
+554 TIRMAVRSHTNWE
-567 TTISDVQKRK
+567 QTFASAEKRK
-577 IFAADLAEIAKD
+577 IFAADLAEISKEF
-589 PILDGVELD
+589 DGVELD
-598 LEWCYDQTC
+598 FEWCYSTDC
-607 FNNYGMLLE
+607 FNNYGLLLD
-616 EIRTVLPADK
+616 EIKAVLPADK
-626 VFGIS
+626 ILAVS
-631 PHAVSYA
+631 PHKVSYA
-638 FPKEYL
+638 FDKKYM
-644 DNCDLYTFQI
+644 DNCDFFTFQI
-654 YGPGR
+654 YGPDKGL
-659 NQFTWSN
+659 FTLNS
-666 YTSAYNNFINQG
+666 YKEAYDMFLRQG
-678 FPKDKIVMSFATTTS
+678 YPKGKMVLSYACTTS
-693 RGWQDGAEVTTAAP
+693 GGYLDGVRKTAT
-707 IGVKDGLL
+707 IGVRDNLL
-715 DGDYTPDKNEAK
+715 EGDYTPDQNEGF
-727 DNGGLTRYFTG
+727 DGTYMRYFTG
-738 FNQTYDRTKFARD
+738 FNQTYERSKFVRD
-751 NDLLGIFYWDMGNDV
+751 NDLKGIFYWDMGNDV
-766 KMDHKYNLTKAASFA
+766 ATNHKYSLVKASSFA

-787 TVVTH
+787 TLVTH
-792 VDVYPDGSGVQLIKR
+792 VDVYPDGPTGMKLLKR

-838 AFRVSVY
+838 AYRVSVY

-858 ETALNVDSLGAG
+858 ETALNVDGFDAG